1 MKTLFPEPRYRR
13 SNGQFATKEMAYA
26 DKMREENKTLKHE
39 AEMYQRMYLTLFK
52 ENQKLKQKIEN
63 IKSIL

>member
-13 SNGQFATKEMAYA
+13 SNGQYATKGMAYA
-26 DKMREENKTLKHE
+26 DKQREENKRLRHE
-39 AEMYQRMYLTLFK
+39 AEMYQRMYLTLYK

>member
-1 MKTLFPEPRYRR
+1 MKTLFPEPRPRR
-13 SNGQFATKEMAYA
+13 ANGQFATKEMAYA
-26 DKMREENKTLKHE
+26 DKQREENKRLRRE
-39 AEMYQRMYLTLFK
+39 ADMYQRMYLTLYK